1 MTPEQQEFIRETIGV
16 CRTEVD
22 QELQFLRSEIESH
35 KITPAMAE
43 SIATSAAMKAE
54 KMMTESIK
62 LQIADASIGIIKR
75 SLQVVGMFLVGLMF
89 WVSSKKWP
97 WE

>member
-1 MTPEQQEFIRETIGV
+1 MTPEQQEFIKETIGV
-16 CRTEVD
+16 CRSEVD
-22 QELQFLRSEIESH
+22 HELQFLRSEIEAH
-35 KITPAMAE
+35 KITPEMAE

-62 LQIADASIGIIKR
+62 LQIADASIGVIKR
-75 SLQVVGMFLVGLMF
+75 SLQVVGLFLVGMMF

-97 WE
+97 WQ